1 VIMKTNKYL
10 VLLFSLL
17 VIFVS
22 YAQQAGDLDNAFG
35 NSGIVL
41 VDIENLDDVSYSSL
55 VQPDGKI
62 VLGGTSVDGTIRY
75 MSLTRLNQ
83 DGSLDLSFSG
93 DGKLTIPLTGDPENG
108 EKVLLQGD
116 KIIIAGYSE
125 EAYYPKNFVMYRFNS
140 DGSADVSF
148 GNGGRVETEFSGNN
162 LEDAVYTAVIAGD
175 KIILAG
181 ETYESAVNSNF
192 ALARY
197 NFDGSLDNTFGNG
210 GRVFTDFATLQFDR
224 IYDLAIQSDGKIIA
238 VGESAPEYPFP
249 WNWAIARYNVD
260 GTLDNTFGTNGK
272 VIQYWAGLYDGLDAI
287 ALLPDGK
294 FLVAGTAEEIT
305 RVVARYNVDGALDDT
320 FGDAGKTQ
328 IPGVNPS
335 IIVYGNKIF
344 AATSLYGMN
353 AFDFIISRLNY
364 DGGLDNTFGN
374 GGSLSTTI
382 SADDDAA
389 RDINIQFDGKILLA
403 GNSGFPGDYAAVRY
417 LNDPLQ
423 VNIPFYIVDDLW
435 NQGFINF
442 SDLGDPGV
450 TAVDAVVYSDSTPV
464 GPFNDSFV
472 AFGVANR
479 FYEITV
485 TPQSAGSNSSYNA
498 SLRLYYSDSDIQG
511 INESNLKLVRLTNDG
526 WIYIGGTVNTNENY
540 VEANNV
546 HDVGIFAFADPDS
559 ITNVNSNE
567 NGLVND
573 FKLEQNYPNPF
584 NPSTKIKYSIP
595 QSEFVSLKVFDILG
609 NEVATLANEERTAGN
624 YEVNLNA
631 INLSSGIY
639 FYKLQTGNFVESKK
653 MILIK

>member
-1 VIMKTNKYL
+1 METNNYL
-10 VLLFSLL
+10 VLL
-17 VIFVS
+17 IFVTIS
-22 YAQQAGDLDNAFG
+22 FVSFAQQAGDLDNAFG

-83 DGSLDLSFSG
+83 DGSLDISFSG
-93 DGKLTIPLTGDPENG
+93 DGKLTIPLSGDPENG

-140 DGSADVSF
+140 DGSTDVSF

-181 ETYESAVNSNF
+181 ETYESAANSNF

-210 GRVFTDFATLQFDR
+210 GKVFTDFATLRFDR

-305 RVVARYNVDGALDDT
+305 RVVARYNVDGTLDDT

-382 SADDDAA
+382 STDDDAA

-423 VNIPFYIVDDLW
+423 VNVPFYIVDEIW

-472 AFGVANR
+472 ASGVASR

-485 TPQSAGSNSSYNA
+485 TPQNAGSNSSYNA
-498 SLRLYYSDSDIQG
+498 SLRLYYSDTDIQG

-526 WIYIGGTVNTNENY
+526 WIYVGGTVNTIDNY
-540 VEANNV
+540 VEANGIQQ
-546 HDVGIFAFADPDS
+546 VGLFAFSDPDS

-567 NGLVND
+567 NGLVTD

-595 QSEFVSLKVFDILG
+595 QAEFVALKIFDVLG
-609 NEVATLANEERTAGN
+609 NEITTLVNEEKSAGN

-631 INLSSGIY
+631 ANLSSGIY
-639 FYKLQTGNFVESKK
+639 FYKLQAGSFVETKK
-653 MILIK
+653 MILMK

>member
-1 VIMKTNKYL
+1 MKTYKHL
-10 VLLFSLL
+10 VLLFFVTIS
-17 VIFVS
+17 FVS
-22 YAQQAGDLDNAFG
+22 FAQQAGDLDTSFG

-83 DGSLDLSFSG
+83 DGSLDISFSG
-93 DGKLTIPLTGDPENG
+93 DGKLTIPLSGDPENG

>member
-1 VIMKTNKYL
+1 MKTYKHL
-10 VLLFSLL
+10 VLLF
-17 VIFVS
+17 FVTIS
-22 YAQQAGDLDNAFG
+22 FISFAQQAGDLDTSFG

-83 DGSLDLSFSG
+83 DGSLDISFSG
-93 DGKLTIPLTGDPENG
+93 DGKLTIPLSGDPENG

-162 LEDAVYTAVIAGD
+162 LEDAVYTAAIAGD

-181 ETYESAVNSNF
+181 ETYESAANSNF

-464 GPFNDSFV
+464 RPFNDSFV

-609 NEVATLANEERTAGN
+609 NAVATLANEEKSAGN
-624 YEVNLNA
+624 YEVNFNA
-631 INLSSGIY
+631 ATLSSGIY
-639 FYKLQTGNFVESKK
+639 FYKLQAGSFVETKK
-653 MILIK
+653 MILMK